1 VSKFHTFWCLVT
13 QESSFE
19 RRGLSFLQ
27 VPFFAELIPSQYR
40 TPITFYW
47 TPEPFIGLV
56 RSDNFSSTFDH
67 CFEHNMLTVSP
78 PIVPI
83 LFPLDS

>member
-40 TPITFYW
+40 TL
-47 TPEPFIGLV
+47 EPFIGLV
-56 RSDNFSSTFDH
+56 QSDNFISTFDH